1 VEIYD
6 GAWNK
11 HGDLGESLGAGKIA
25 MREVMEDPFPIVS
38 SSIPLPL
45 IIQLLKHH

>member
-1 VEIYD
+1 MMERGINMEIYENR
-6 GAWNK
+6 WR
-11 HGDLGESLGAGKIA
+11 AGKIA